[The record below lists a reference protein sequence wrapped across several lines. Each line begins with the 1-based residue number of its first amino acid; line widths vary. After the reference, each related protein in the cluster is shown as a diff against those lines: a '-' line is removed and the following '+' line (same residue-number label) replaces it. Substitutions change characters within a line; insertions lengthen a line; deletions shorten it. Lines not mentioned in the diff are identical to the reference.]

1 MSAASRL
8 RWGAN
13 RTFAATAPTLAGM
26 TIGSIAEPDVRTRA
40 HMAGDDVHQAPD
52 RRRSVALSRPSAGDP
67 SLRYAN
73 GPLKRAF
80 DLMAGVV
87 LSILTAPIVAL
98 LAVGSAVSFR
108 AWPLFVQERLGRDGR
123 SFRFV
128 KLRSLPVATRPDED
142 KYALAEVTTTRWG
155 RFIRSTHLDELP
167 QCWLVVTGRMSLIG
181 PRPEMPTLAATF
193 DPVFVEERLA
203 VRPGITGPWQV
214 STAVSGLIGEAPE
227 YDRFYLAHAGPR
239 LDAWISLRT
248 LGGFVGLP
256 PLPLERFPASLVTD
270 DTAAAAPGDDLD
282 RAGPNTRGVTAPS
295 R

>member
-1 MSAASRL
+1 
-8 RWGAN
+8 
-13 RTFAATAPTLAGM
+13 M

-40 HMAGDDVHQAPD
+40 HVTGDDRYQTLD
-52 RRRSVALSRPSAGDP
+52 WRSPVALSRPVAGGP

-73 GPLKRAF
+73 GPVKRAF

-87 LSILTAPIVAL
+87 LSILTAPVVAL

-128 KLRSLPVATRPDED
+128 KLRSLPVDTRPDED
-142 KYALAEVTTTRWG
+142 KYTLAEVTTTRWG

-193 DPVFVEERLA
+193 DPVFVEERLL

-227 YDRFYLAHAGPR
+227 YDRLYLAHAGPR

-248 LGGFVGLP
+248 LGGLVGLR
-256 PLPLERFPASLVTD
+256 PLPLERFPLWLAAA
-270 DTAAAAPGDDLD
+270 DTPAAAPSEGLEL
-282 RAGPNTRGVTAPS
+282 AGENTRGVTAPS